1 MTRMYQMMRE
11 RREPAAIEGE
21 RERQQQIMEREKR
34 EIAADDGEREK
45 R

>member
-1 MTRMYQMMRE
+1 MTRIDQMMRE

-21 RERQQQIMEREKR
+21 RERDSSRLWKEKR